1 MRYFLALPCLVR
13 RFSALALGSLF
24 LLTITAATSA
34 QMTNSAPK
42 GSSPA
47 AITGSVVD
55 PQAAVIPGAEVTATA
70 ADGTQLKVTADELG
84 RYSIRGLAPGSYAVE
99 AKAPGFRVAQKTAV
113 RVVAGSTKE
122 VTLTLQID
130 VQQQEVVVS
139 GSEVD
144 ASPEKNG
151 SAITIKGQDLDA
163 LSDDQ
168 DELQMQLEAIAGA
181 DPETG
186 TQFYVDGFSGGKL
199 PPKSSI
205 REIRINQ
212 NPYSAQYDSLGYGRI
227 EIFTKPGTDK
237 LHGDLWMQGND
248 SSFNAQNPFVTSQPP
263 YYSYQ
268 YEGDVNGPISK
279 IASYFASVYGQN
291 AVNDS
296 VVDAVVLDANLN
308 QASFS
313 QAISSPT
320 RNLDFGPRVDF
331 QLGKK
336 QTLSL
341 RYQLQQTTQTNA
353 GVGQFNLA
361 SQAFNTQNTE
371 QVLQFS
377 DTQTY
382 GAKVVNET
390 RFQYI
395 RDRNNQIAQN
405 LTPAVSVSGAFTG
418 GGNSQGITRDNQD
431 HYEFQDYLQMDA
443 GKHDLNF
450 GVRLRDVRDAN
461 YSTANFNGQFTFASL
476 NAYQITE
483 QGLKDGLSPAA
494 IRAAGGGAS
503 QFSQTQGKPS
513 IAVTLFDAGL
523 YAEDNWKVKPDV
535 TLSYGLRF
543 ESQTDIHDHA
553 DFGPRASLSWAIP
566 GGKNKPPRAVIRTGT
581 GFFYTRFASTN
592 VLQADRQN
600 GVTESQVLVNS
611 PDFFPETC
619 TTNPMDCATAA
630 NGAENS
636 PTIYQISP
644 TLRSPY
650 IFMTG
655 VGVDK
660 PLGKYASISANYMF
674 SRGEHL
680 FLTRNINAPLP
691 GTYNPTDPTSGTRP
705 LGTDDNVYQYDSE
718 GASARNR
725 LALNGNI
732 HAKNVGLFGYYMLSK
747 VDSNTAGASTFPS
760 NSYDLRADY
769 GRASFDVRNRM
780 FLGGFIRLPGNIN
793 VDPFIIY
800 QSSSPFNITVGQDL
814 NGDSIFN
821 DRPSFATDLSRSS
834 VYQTKWGN
842 FDSQPIA
849 GQKIIPVNYG
859 TGPGLFL
866 ANLRLMKR
874 FNFGPIV
881 PDDAPPPPTPA
892 PAASTAKD
900 GKTAAK
906 APAKPVKKV
915 IVRKYTLALGVG
927 SNNIFNHPNLGPPV
941 GVLGSPIFGKSTSLT
956 SVFGSGSADRTV
968 ELETFFRF

>member
-1 MRYFLALPCLVR
+1 MQFFSAFYLVLR
-13 RFSALALGSLF
+13 RF
-24 LLTITAATSA
+24 LLPATCCLLLLVNCEFCCA
-34 QMTNSAPK
+34 QMTNSAAK
-42 GSSPA
+42 GSAPA
-47 AITGSVVD
+47 AIGGTVVD
-55 PQAAVIPGAEVTATA
+55 PTGAVIPGAVVTATPIHGA
-70 ADGTQLKVTADELG
+70 AVSVTSDELG
-84 RYSIRGLAPGSYAVE
+84 RYSIRGLAAGSYSIGAT
-99 AKAPGFRVAQKTAV
+99 APGFRVAQKNGLRIA
-113 RVVAGSTKE
+113 AGATQQL
-122 VTLTLQID
+122 TLTLEID

-237 LHGDLWMQGND
+237 LHGDFWMQGND
-248 SSFNAQNPFVTSQPP
+248 SAFNAQNPFVTSQPP

-268 YEGDVNGPISK
+268 YEGDVNGPINK
-279 IASYFASVYGQN
+279 IASYFTSIYGQN

-296 VVDAVVLDANLN
+296 VVDAVVLDPNLN
-308 QASFS
+308 QTPFS
-313 QAISSPT
+313 QAITSPT
-320 RNLDFGPRVDF
+320 RNLNFGPRIDL
-331 QLGKK
+331 QLGER

-371 QVLQFS
+371 QVVQFS
-377 DTQTY
+377 DTQSY
-382 GAKVVNET
+382 GAKIVNET

-395 RDRNNQIAQN
+395 RDRNNQIAQT
-405 LTPAVSVSGAFTG
+405 LTPTVSVSGAFTG

-431 HYEFQDYLQMDA
+431 HYEFQDYLQMEV
-443 GKHDLNF
+443 GKHDLNL
-450 GVRLRDVRDAN
+450 GGRLRAMRDSN

-483 QGLKDGLSPAA
+483 QGLKNGLSPAA

-503 QFSQTQGKPS
+503 QFSQTEGKPS
-513 IAVTLFDAGL
+513 IAVTLVDVGI

-553 DFGPRASLSWAIP
+553 DVAPRTALSWAIP
-566 GGKNKPPRAVIRTGT
+566 GAKNKPPRAVIRTGA
-581 GFFYTRFASTN
+581 GLFYTRFASTN
-592 VLQADRQN
+592 VLQAERQN

-619 TTNPMDCATAA
+619 TTNPQDCATAA

-655 VGVDK
+655 VGLDK
-660 PLGKYASISANYMF
+660 PLGKYASISANYMY

-691 GTYNPTDPTSGTRP
+691 GTYNPADPTSGTRP
-705 LGTDDNVYQYDSE
+705 LGTDENVYQYDSE
-718 GASARNR
+718 GASGRNR
-725 LALNGNI
+725 LVLNGNI
-732 HAKNVGLFGYYMLSK
+732 HAKNVGLFGFYMLSK
-747 VDSNTAGASTFPS
+747 IDSNTAGASTFPS
-760 NSYDLRADY
+760 NSYDLHEDY
-769 GRASFDVRNRM
+769 GRASFDVRSRM
-780 FLGGFIRLPGNIN
+780 FLGGFVRLPGNIN
-793 VDPFIIY
+793 FNPFIIY

-821 DRPSFATDLSRSS
+821 DRPAFATDLSRPS

-842 FDSQPIA
+842 FDTQPIA
-849 GQKIIPVNYG
+849 GQKIIPINYG

-881 PDDAPPPPTPA
+881 PDEAPPAAPA
-892 PAASTAKD
+892 PAAGKD
-900 GKTAAK
+900 GKADNK
-906 APAKPVKKV
+906 APAKPVKKE
-915 IVRKYTLALGVG
+915 IVRKYTWAIGVG
-927 SNNIFNHPNLGPPV
+927 SNNVFNHPNLGPPV

-968 ELETFFRF
+968 NLETFFRF